1 MERIFNHYNSSIESL
16 ELENAKQEI
25 LDNFYDFLD
34 NVPFIRYMVNPLRPT
49 AKDLP
54 KDESG
59 KIIVDVTKPH
69 ILEDMDY
76 FRPSALHYIK
86 YGTYTNLRP
95 NPNPNSEF
103 GKWIREETRRCYEGY
118 VRPSDGEWVTGD
130 YYFFLNYCPMLVSQK
145 VDGTNKAIRTE
156 SFPSVWDGH
165 YLMSHYLEQA
175 RNKGKQAAALSSR
188 GRGKSYWG
196 AGMLSKRFVLGVGK
210 DGESRK
216 RTSFIL
222 ASDTS
227 KLVAGD
233 QTLDKFQYDIDFIKE
248 NMQWPSMRLTDAL
261 QKMQWKM
268 GYVDLNTGTK
278 KGTLNS
284 VVGFSVVDEAK
295 IRGSRGDLFL
305 FEEAGCHLK
314 GTKVLMNDSSI
325 KNVED
330 IKVGDLLMGD
340 DGTPRKVL
348 ELHSGIDDMYK
359 ITLSN
364 GDTQIVNSKHLIYFK
379 KYDWYRKTYT
389 EYTLTPK
396 EVMSIPDL
404 NKGYYILKSNKVS
417 YEYKKPPFS
426 PYWLGLW
433 LGDGDKSHMA
443 VSNEDIEVLDWI
455 ENYCKDNKFTYTKHF
470 LPQSKN
476 CYNIYITS
484 KNAIWKIFK
493 SLNLVNNKHIPDI
506 FKYNSKEVL
515 LEILAGV
522 IDTDGTLDKR
532 RQNYEITQ
540 VYKNKKIIDDLRFI
554 CNVLGF
560 KTSLTTRI
568 NSPKS
573 KGADNLNYRLRISGD
588 IDKIPVKIHRKQ
600 LIKRNTK
607 RNRRNWNEY
616 TFKVEYWG
624 KGEFYGFTVDKNH
637 LFLLEDF
644 TIVHNSFPK
653 LLSTYNNLIPSV
665 KEGDNVYGQ
674 IFLYGCVCAGT
685 IVYKDNG
692 EPVKIEDVKLNDT
705 LLGYNGNNTSV
716 EHISWRNPEAYKE
729 CVEITTE
736 GNKKI
741 RCSIDHPLLA
751 FNKKVFK
758 SGSRLDKSCSFYLA
772 NELKVGDSLLMPK
785 TIGTF
790 GIYNEP
796 DAYLLGALFGDGSF
810 SGNQCVTL
818 SICTKE
824 EYAYYSSKY
833 DLGISKLSKGDNTY
847 AQLYFRKLHPL
858 LKKYGMDKK
867 AFGKK
872 TFPNNIYEW
881 DKESVC
887 NFLGGYFNADGNV
900 QITKVKHR
908 TIKLTSKYEEHLLMV
923 QSLLNKLGITSY
935 ILKEHKKASILHSK
949 TNNRIYEMK
958 ETDCF
963 VLYINNSE
971 DIITFRENIKFII
984 KKKQE
989 RLDSYNVNH
998 NNTYNDIKFILRDN
1012 HKGKN
1017 FEGTSFNNI
1026 RKATIKSIKS
1036 IGIQRIYNMT
1046 ADTTHTYISN
1056 NFISSNTSGDS
1067 DSDFQS
1073 MQEIMYN
1080 PEGYDVYGIDN
1091 VYDKEG
1097 FGKRKFTFFFPEYL
1111 NRAGCYDNNGNSD
1124 VTKALFEI
1132 ISERVKVKYNSSD
1145 IRTILKTISDRPIV
1159 PQEAIMRVKGNF
1171 FPITDINNRIAQLDA
1186 NPSEYDDVYIG
1197 KIIFNKDNKPEFQPT
1212 TDTPIRDFP
1221 LKNEN
1226 TKGAI
1231 EIFKLPEKDANG
1243 NVFNNRYIAG
1253 LDPIDDDSSNDS
1265 LHSLMSLFVLDLW
1278 TDSVVCEYTGRLE
1291 FADDQYEIIRKIL
1304 LFFNAR
1310 CLYENNKKGIYA
1322 YFAKMNSLYLLEE
1335 TPEFLKEKD
1344 MIKTVGIGN
1353 KAVGFSANK
1362 AVNDYADRCTRNWLM
1377 QPVTI
1382 ISEVDGKEEEST
1394 VYKLYT
1400 VKNRAF
1406 LRECSLFN
1414 PDINVDRI
1422 RAFGALMLSREQHLI
1437 YNNGELKRNED
1448 KVEKDYLGN
1457 DDYFTNN
1464 YDRRNSIK

>member
-59 KIIVDVTKPH
+59 KIIVDITKPH

-103 GKWIREETRRCYEGY
+103 GKWIREETRRCFEGY

-196 AGMLSKRFVLGVGK
+196 AGMLAKRFVLGVGK

-305 FEEAGCHLK
+305 FEEAG
-314 GTKVLMNDSSI
+314 
-325 KNVED
+325 
-330 IKVGDLLMGD
+330 
-340 DGTPRKVL
+340 
-348 ELHSGIDDMYK
+348 
-359 ITLSN
+359 
-364 GDTQIVNSKHLIYFK
+364 
-379 KYDWYRKTYT
+379 
-389 EYTLTPK
+389 
-396 EVMSIPDL
+396 
-404 NKGYYILKSNKVS
+404 
-417 YEYKKPPFS
+417 
-426 PYWLGLW
+426 
-433 LGDGDKSHMA
+433 
-443 VSNEDIEVLDWI
+443 
-455 ENYCKDNKFTYTKHF
+455 
-470 LPQSKN
+470 
-476 CYNIYITS
+476 
-484 KNAIWKIFK
+484 
-493 SLNLVNNKHIPDI
+493 
-506 FKYNSKEVL
+506 
-515 LEILAGV
+515 
-522 IDTDGTLDKR
+522 
-532 RQNYEITQ
+532 
-540 VYKNKKIIDDLRFI
+540 
-554 CNVLGF
+554 
-560 KTSLTTRI
+560 
-568 NSPKS
+568 
-573 KGADNLNYRLRISGD
+573 
-588 IDKIPVKIHRKQ
+588 
-600 LIKRNTK
+600 
-607 RNRRNWNEY
+607 
-616 TFKVEYWG
+616 
-624 KGEFYGFTVDKNH
+624 
-637 LFLLEDF
+637 
-644 TIVHNSFPK
+644 SFPK

-674 IFLYGCVCAGT
+674 IFLYG
-685 IVYKDNG
+685 
-692 EPVKIEDVKLNDT
+692 
-705 LLGYNGNNTSV
+705 
-716 EHISWRNPEAYKE
+716 
-729 CVEITTE
+729 
-736 GNKKI
+736 
-741 RCSIDHPLLA
+741 
-751 FNKKVFK
+751 
-758 SGSRLDKSCSFYLA
+758 
-772 NELKVGDSLLMPK
+772 
-785 TIGTF
+785 
-790 GIYNEP
+790 
-796 DAYLLGALFGDGSF
+796 
-810 SGNQCVTL
+810 
-818 SICTKE
+818 
-824 EYAYYSSKY
+824 
-833 DLGISKLSKGDNTY
+833 
-847 AQLYFRKLHPL
+847 
-858 LKKYGMDKK
+858 
-867 AFGKK
+867 
-872 TFPNNIYEW
+872 
-881 DKESVC
+881 
-887 NFLGGYFNADGNV
+887 
-900 QITKVKHR
+900 
-908 TIKLTSKYEEHLLMV
+908 
-923 QSLLNKLGITSY
+923 
-935 ILKEHKKASILHSK
+935 
-949 TNNRIYEMK
+949 
-958 ETDCF
+958 
-963 VLYINNSE
+963 
-971 DIITFRENIKFII
+971 
-984 KKKQE
+984 
-989 RLDSYNVNH
+989 
-998 NNTYNDIKFILRDN
+998 
-1012 HKGKN
+1012 
-1017 FEGTSFNNI
+1017 
-1026 RKATIKSIKS
+1026 
-1036 IGIQRIYNMT
+1036 
-1046 ADTTHTYISN
+1046 
-1056 NFISSNTSGDS
+1056 TSGDS

-1278 TDSVVCEYTGRLE
+1278 TDSIVCEYTGRLE

-1382 ISEVDGKEEEST
+1382 ISEVDGKEIEST

>member
-54 KDESG
+54 RDESG
-59 KIIVDVTKPH
+59 KIIVDITKPH

-103 GKWIREETRRCYEGY
+103 GKWIREETRRCFEGY

-196 AGMLSKRFVLGVGK
+196 AGMLAKRFVLGVGK

-305 FEEAGCHLK
+305 FEEAG
-314 GTKVLMNDSSI
+314 
-325 KNVED
+325 
-330 IKVGDLLMGD
+330 
-340 DGTPRKVL
+340 
-348 ELHSGIDDMYK
+348 
-359 ITLSN
+359 
-364 GDTQIVNSKHLIYFK
+364 
-379 KYDWYRKTYT
+379 
-389 EYTLTPK
+389 
-396 EVMSIPDL
+396 
-404 NKGYYILKSNKVS
+404 
-417 YEYKKPPFS
+417 
-426 PYWLGLW
+426 
-433 LGDGDKSHMA
+433 
-443 VSNEDIEVLDWI
+443 
-455 ENYCKDNKFTYTKHF
+455 
-470 LPQSKN
+470 
-476 CYNIYITS
+476 
-484 KNAIWKIFK
+484 
-493 SLNLVNNKHIPDI
+493 
-506 FKYNSKEVL
+506 
-515 LEILAGV
+515 
-522 IDTDGTLDKR
+522 
-532 RQNYEITQ
+532 
-540 VYKNKKIIDDLRFI
+540 
-554 CNVLGF
+554 
-560 KTSLTTRI
+560 
-568 NSPKS
+568 
-573 KGADNLNYRLRISGD
+573 
-588 IDKIPVKIHRKQ
+588 
-600 LIKRNTK
+600 
-607 RNRRNWNEY
+607 
-616 TFKVEYWG
+616 
-624 KGEFYGFTVDKNH
+624 
-637 LFLLEDF
+637 
-644 TIVHNSFPK
+644 SFPK

-785 TIGTF
+785 IIGTF
-790 GIYNEP
+790 GTYNEP
-796 DAYLLGALFGDGSF
+796 DAYLFGALFGDGSF

-818 SICTKE
+818 SICTEE

-900 QITKVKHR
+900 QITKIKHR

-935 ILKEHKKASILHSK
+935 ILKEHKKASKLHSK

-971 DIITFRENIKFII
+971 DIITCRENIKFII

-998 NNTYNDIKFILRDN
+998 NNTYNNIKFILRDN

-1278 TDSVVCEYTGRLE
+1278 TDSIVCEYTGRLE

-1382 ISEVDGKEEEST
+1382 ISEVDGKEIEST

>member
-59 KIIVDVTKPH
+59 KIIVDITKPH

-103 GKWIREETRRCYEGY
+103 GKWIREETRRCFEGY

-196 AGMLSKRFVLGVGK
+196 AGMLAKRFVLGVGK

-305 FEEAGCHLK
+305 FEEAG
-314 GTKVLMNDSSI
+314 
-325 KNVED
+325 
-330 IKVGDLLMGD
+330 
-340 DGTPRKVL
+340 
-348 ELHSGIDDMYK
+348 
-359 ITLSN
+359 
-364 GDTQIVNSKHLIYFK
+364 
-379 KYDWYRKTYT
+379 
-389 EYTLTPK
+389 
-396 EVMSIPDL
+396 
-404 NKGYYILKSNKVS
+404 
-417 YEYKKPPFS
+417 
-426 PYWLGLW
+426 
-433 LGDGDKSHMA
+433 
-443 VSNEDIEVLDWI
+443 
-455 ENYCKDNKFTYTKHF
+455 
-470 LPQSKN
+470 
-476 CYNIYITS
+476 
-484 KNAIWKIFK
+484 
-493 SLNLVNNKHIPDI
+493 
-506 FKYNSKEVL
+506 
-515 LEILAGV
+515 
-522 IDTDGTLDKR
+522 
-532 RQNYEITQ
+532 
-540 VYKNKKIIDDLRFI
+540 
-554 CNVLGF
+554 
-560 KTSLTTRI
+560 
-568 NSPKS
+568 
-573 KGADNLNYRLRISGD
+573 
-588 IDKIPVKIHRKQ
+588 
-600 LIKRNTK
+600 
-607 RNRRNWNEY
+607 
-616 TFKVEYWG
+616 
-624 KGEFYGFTVDKNH
+624 
-637 LFLLEDF
+637 
-644 TIVHNSFPK
+644 SFPK

-736 GNKKI
+736 RNKKI

-790 GIYNEP
+790 GTYNEP
-796 DAYLLGALFGDGSF
+796 DAYLLGALFGDRSF

-818 SICTKE
+818 SICTEE

-833 DLGISKLSKGDNTY
+833 DLGISKLSKGNNTY

-958 ETDCF
+958 EIDCF

-989 RLDSYNVNH
+989 RLDSYNINH

-1278 TDSVVCEYTGRLE
+1278 TDSIVCEYTGRLE

-1382 ISEVDGKEEEST
+1382 ISEVDGKEVEST

-1448 KVEKDYLGN
+1448 KIEKDYLGN

>member
-59 KIIVDVTKPH
+59 KIIVDITKPH

-103 GKWIREETRRCYEGY
+103 GKWIREETRRCFEGY

-196 AGMLSKRFVLGVGK
+196 AGMLAKRFVLGVGK

-305 FEEAGCHLK
+305 FEEAG
-314 GTKVLMNDSSI
+314 
-325 KNVED
+325 
-330 IKVGDLLMGD
+330 
-340 DGTPRKVL
+340 
-348 ELHSGIDDMYK
+348 
-359 ITLSN
+359 
-364 GDTQIVNSKHLIYFK
+364 
-379 KYDWYRKTYT
+379 
-389 EYTLTPK
+389 
-396 EVMSIPDL
+396 
-404 NKGYYILKSNKVS
+404 
-417 YEYKKPPFS
+417 
-426 PYWLGLW
+426 
-433 LGDGDKSHMA
+433 
-443 VSNEDIEVLDWI
+443 
-455 ENYCKDNKFTYTKHF
+455 
-470 LPQSKN
+470 
-476 CYNIYITS
+476 
-484 KNAIWKIFK
+484 
-493 SLNLVNNKHIPDI
+493 
-506 FKYNSKEVL
+506 
-515 LEILAGV
+515 
-522 IDTDGTLDKR
+522 
-532 RQNYEITQ
+532 
-540 VYKNKKIIDDLRFI
+540 
-554 CNVLGF
+554 
-560 KTSLTTRI
+560 
-568 NSPKS
+568 
-573 KGADNLNYRLRISGD
+573 
-588 IDKIPVKIHRKQ
+588 
-600 LIKRNTK
+600 
-607 RNRRNWNEY
+607 
-616 TFKVEYWG
+616 
-624 KGEFYGFTVDKNH
+624 
-637 LFLLEDF
+637 
-644 TIVHNSFPK
+644 SFPK

-741 RCSIDHPLLA
+741 RCSVDHPLLA

-790 GIYNEP
+790 GTYNEP

-810 SGNQCVTL
+810 SGSQCVTL
-818 SICTKE
+818 SICTEE

-908 TIKLTSKYEEHLLMV
+908 TIKLTSKYEEHLSMV

-989 RLDSYNVNH
+989 RLDSYNINH

-1382 ISEVDGKEEEST
+1382 ISEVDGKEVEST

>member
-54 KDESG
+54 RDESG
-59 KIIVDVTKPH
+59 KIIVDITKPH

-103 GKWIREETRRCYEGY
+103 GKWIREETRRCFEGY

-196 AGMLSKRFVLGVGK
+196 AGMLAKRFILGVGK

-305 FEEAGCHLK
+305 FEEAG
-314 GTKVLMNDSSI
+314 
-325 KNVED
+325 
-330 IKVGDLLMGD
+330 
-340 DGTPRKVL
+340 
-348 ELHSGIDDMYK
+348 
-359 ITLSN
+359 
-364 GDTQIVNSKHLIYFK
+364 
-379 KYDWYRKTYT
+379 
-389 EYTLTPK
+389 
-396 EVMSIPDL
+396 
-404 NKGYYILKSNKVS
+404 
-417 YEYKKPPFS
+417 
-426 PYWLGLW
+426 
-433 LGDGDKSHMA
+433 
-443 VSNEDIEVLDWI
+443 
-455 ENYCKDNKFTYTKHF
+455 
-470 LPQSKN
+470 
-476 CYNIYITS
+476 
-484 KNAIWKIFK
+484 
-493 SLNLVNNKHIPDI
+493 
-506 FKYNSKEVL
+506 
-515 LEILAGV
+515 
-522 IDTDGTLDKR
+522 
-532 RQNYEITQ
+532 
-540 VYKNKKIIDDLRFI
+540 
-554 CNVLGF
+554 
-560 KTSLTTRI
+560 
-568 NSPKS
+568 
-573 KGADNLNYRLRISGD
+573 
-588 IDKIPVKIHRKQ
+588 
-600 LIKRNTK
+600 
-607 RNRRNWNEY
+607 
-616 TFKVEYWG
+616 
-624 KGEFYGFTVDKNH
+624 
-637 LFLLEDF
+637 
-644 TIVHNSFPK
+644 SFPK

-674 IFLYGCVCAGT
+674 IFLYG
-685 IVYKDNG
+685 
-692 EPVKIEDVKLNDT
+692 
-705 LLGYNGNNTSV
+705 
-716 EHISWRNPEAYKE
+716 
-729 CVEITTE
+729 
-736 GNKKI
+736 
-741 RCSIDHPLLA
+741 
-751 FNKKVFK
+751 
-758 SGSRLDKSCSFYLA
+758 
-772 NELKVGDSLLMPK
+772 
-785 TIGTF
+785 
-790 GIYNEP
+790 
-796 DAYLLGALFGDGSF
+796 
-810 SGNQCVTL
+810 
-818 SICTKE
+818 
-824 EYAYYSSKY
+824 
-833 DLGISKLSKGDNTY
+833 
-847 AQLYFRKLHPL
+847 
-858 LKKYGMDKK
+858 
-867 AFGKK
+867 
-872 TFPNNIYEW
+872 
-881 DKESVC
+881 
-887 NFLGGYFNADGNV
+887 
-900 QITKVKHR
+900 
-908 TIKLTSKYEEHLLMV
+908 
-923 QSLLNKLGITSY
+923 
-935 ILKEHKKASILHSK
+935 
-949 TNNRIYEMK
+949 
-958 ETDCF
+958 
-963 VLYINNSE
+963 
-971 DIITFRENIKFII
+971 
-984 KKKQE
+984 
-989 RLDSYNVNH
+989 
-998 NNTYNDIKFILRDN
+998 
-1012 HKGKN
+1012 
-1017 FEGTSFNNI
+1017 
-1026 RKATIKSIKS
+1026 
-1036 IGIQRIYNMT
+1036 
-1046 ADTTHTYISN
+1046 
-1056 NFISSNTSGDS
+1056 TSGDS

-1278 TDSVVCEYTGRLE
+1278 TDSIVCEYTGRLE

>member
-59 KIIVDVTKPH
+59 KIIVDITKPH

-103 GKWIREETRRCYEGY
+103 GKWIREETRRCFEGY
-118 VRPSDGEWVTGD
+118 VRPSDGEWITGD

-196 AGMLSKRFVLGVGK
+196 AGMLAKRFVLGVGK

-305 FEEAGCHLK
+305 FEEAG
-314 GTKVLMNDSSI
+314 
-325 KNVED
+325 
-330 IKVGDLLMGD
+330 
-340 DGTPRKVL
+340 
-348 ELHSGIDDMYK
+348 
-359 ITLSN
+359 
-364 GDTQIVNSKHLIYFK
+364 
-379 KYDWYRKTYT
+379 
-389 EYTLTPK
+389 
-396 EVMSIPDL
+396 
-404 NKGYYILKSNKVS
+404 
-417 YEYKKPPFS
+417 
-426 PYWLGLW
+426 
-433 LGDGDKSHMA
+433 
-443 VSNEDIEVLDWI
+443 
-455 ENYCKDNKFTYTKHF
+455 
-470 LPQSKN
+470 
-476 CYNIYITS
+476 
-484 KNAIWKIFK
+484 
-493 SLNLVNNKHIPDI
+493 
-506 FKYNSKEVL
+506 
-515 LEILAGV
+515 
-522 IDTDGTLDKR
+522 
-532 RQNYEITQ
+532 
-540 VYKNKKIIDDLRFI
+540 
-554 CNVLGF
+554 
-560 KTSLTTRI
+560 
-568 NSPKS
+568 
-573 KGADNLNYRLRISGD
+573 
-588 IDKIPVKIHRKQ
+588 
-600 LIKRNTK
+600 
-607 RNRRNWNEY
+607 
-616 TFKVEYWG
+616 
-624 KGEFYGFTVDKNH
+624 
-637 LFLLEDF
+637 
-644 TIVHNSFPK
+644 SFPK

-674 IFLYGCVCAGT
+674 IFLYG
-685 IVYKDNG
+685 
-692 EPVKIEDVKLNDT
+692 
-705 LLGYNGNNTSV
+705 
-716 EHISWRNPEAYKE
+716 
-729 CVEITTE
+729 
-736 GNKKI
+736 
-741 RCSIDHPLLA
+741 
-751 FNKKVFK
+751 
-758 SGSRLDKSCSFYLA
+758 
-772 NELKVGDSLLMPK
+772 
-785 TIGTF
+785 
-790 GIYNEP
+790 
-796 DAYLLGALFGDGSF
+796 
-810 SGNQCVTL
+810 
-818 SICTKE
+818 
-824 EYAYYSSKY
+824 
-833 DLGISKLSKGDNTY
+833 
-847 AQLYFRKLHPL
+847 
-858 LKKYGMDKK
+858 
-867 AFGKK
+867 
-872 TFPNNIYEW
+872 
-881 DKESVC
+881 
-887 NFLGGYFNADGNV
+887 
-900 QITKVKHR
+900 
-908 TIKLTSKYEEHLLMV
+908 
-923 QSLLNKLGITSY
+923 
-935 ILKEHKKASILHSK
+935 
-949 TNNRIYEMK
+949 
-958 ETDCF
+958 
-963 VLYINNSE
+963 
-971 DIITFRENIKFII
+971 
-984 KKKQE
+984 
-989 RLDSYNVNH
+989 
-998 NNTYNDIKFILRDN
+998 
-1012 HKGKN
+1012 
-1017 FEGTSFNNI
+1017 
-1026 RKATIKSIKS
+1026 
-1036 IGIQRIYNMT
+1036 
-1046 ADTTHTYISN
+1046 
-1056 NFISSNTSGDS
+1056 TSGDS

-1382 ISEVDGKEEEST
+1382 ISEVDGKEVEST

-1448 KVEKDYLGN
+1448 KIEKDYLGN

>member
-16 ELENAKQEI
+16 DLENAKQEI

-34 NVPFIRYMVNPLRPT
+34 NVPFIRHMVNPLRPT

-59 KIIVDVTKPH
+59 KIIVDITKPH

-103 GKWIREETRRCYEGY
+103 GKWIREETRRCFEGY
-118 VRPSDGEWVTGD
+118 VRPSDGEWITGD

-196 AGMLSKRFVLGVGK
+196 AGMLAKRFVLGVGK

-305 FEEAGCHLK
+305 FEEAG
-314 GTKVLMNDSSI
+314 
-325 KNVED
+325 
-330 IKVGDLLMGD
+330 
-340 DGTPRKVL
+340 
-348 ELHSGIDDMYK
+348 
-359 ITLSN
+359 
-364 GDTQIVNSKHLIYFK
+364 
-379 KYDWYRKTYT
+379 
-389 EYTLTPK
+389 
-396 EVMSIPDL
+396 
-404 NKGYYILKSNKVS
+404 
-417 YEYKKPPFS
+417 
-426 PYWLGLW
+426 
-433 LGDGDKSHMA
+433 
-443 VSNEDIEVLDWI
+443 
-455 ENYCKDNKFTYTKHF
+455 
-470 LPQSKN
+470 
-476 CYNIYITS
+476 
-484 KNAIWKIFK
+484 
-493 SLNLVNNKHIPDI
+493 
-506 FKYNSKEVL
+506 
-515 LEILAGV
+515 
-522 IDTDGTLDKR
+522 
-532 RQNYEITQ
+532 
-540 VYKNKKIIDDLRFI
+540 
-554 CNVLGF
+554 
-560 KTSLTTRI
+560 
-568 NSPKS
+568 
-573 KGADNLNYRLRISGD
+573 
-588 IDKIPVKIHRKQ
+588 
-600 LIKRNTK
+600 
-607 RNRRNWNEY
+607 
-616 TFKVEYWG
+616 
-624 KGEFYGFTVDKNH
+624 
-637 LFLLEDF
+637 
-644 TIVHNSFPK
+644 SFPK

-674 IFLYGCVCAGT
+674 IFLYG
-685 IVYKDNG
+685 
-692 EPVKIEDVKLNDT
+692 
-705 LLGYNGNNTSV
+705 
-716 EHISWRNPEAYKE
+716 
-729 CVEITTE
+729 
-736 GNKKI
+736 
-741 RCSIDHPLLA
+741 
-751 FNKKVFK
+751 
-758 SGSRLDKSCSFYLA
+758 
-772 NELKVGDSLLMPK
+772 
-785 TIGTF
+785 
-790 GIYNEP
+790 
-796 DAYLLGALFGDGSF
+796 
-810 SGNQCVTL
+810 
-818 SICTKE
+818 
-824 EYAYYSSKY
+824 
-833 DLGISKLSKGDNTY
+833 
-847 AQLYFRKLHPL
+847 
-858 LKKYGMDKK
+858 
-867 AFGKK
+867 
-872 TFPNNIYEW
+872 
-881 DKESVC
+881 
-887 NFLGGYFNADGNV
+887 
-900 QITKVKHR
+900 
-908 TIKLTSKYEEHLLMV
+908 
-923 QSLLNKLGITSY
+923 
-935 ILKEHKKASILHSK
+935 
-949 TNNRIYEMK
+949 
-958 ETDCF
+958 
-963 VLYINNSE
+963 
-971 DIITFRENIKFII
+971 
-984 KKKQE
+984 
-989 RLDSYNVNH
+989 
-998 NNTYNDIKFILRDN
+998 
-1012 HKGKN
+1012 
-1017 FEGTSFNNI
+1017 
-1026 RKATIKSIKS
+1026 
-1036 IGIQRIYNMT
+1036 
-1046 ADTTHTYISN
+1046 
-1056 NFISSNTSGDS
+1056 TSGDS

-1382 ISEVDGKEEEST
+1382 MSEVDGKEEEST

-1448 KVEKDYLGN
+1448 KIEKDYLGN

>member
-54 KDESG
+54 RDESG
-59 KIIVDVTKPH
+59 KIIVDITKPH

-103 GKWIREETRRCYEGY
+103 GKWIREETRRCFEGY

-196 AGMLSKRFVLGVGK
+196 AGMLAKRFVLGVGK

-305 FEEAGCHLK
+305 FEEAG
-314 GTKVLMNDSSI
+314 
-325 KNVED
+325 
-330 IKVGDLLMGD
+330 
-340 DGTPRKVL
+340 
-348 ELHSGIDDMYK
+348 
-359 ITLSN
+359 
-364 GDTQIVNSKHLIYFK
+364 
-379 KYDWYRKTYT
+379 
-389 EYTLTPK
+389 
-396 EVMSIPDL
+396 
-404 NKGYYILKSNKVS
+404 
-417 YEYKKPPFS
+417 
-426 PYWLGLW
+426 
-433 LGDGDKSHMA
+433 
-443 VSNEDIEVLDWI
+443 
-455 ENYCKDNKFTYTKHF
+455 
-470 LPQSKN
+470 
-476 CYNIYITS
+476 
-484 KNAIWKIFK
+484 
-493 SLNLVNNKHIPDI
+493 
-506 FKYNSKEVL
+506 
-515 LEILAGV
+515 
-522 IDTDGTLDKR
+522 
-532 RQNYEITQ
+532 
-540 VYKNKKIIDDLRFI
+540 
-554 CNVLGF
+554 
-560 KTSLTTRI
+560 
-568 NSPKS
+568 
-573 KGADNLNYRLRISGD
+573 
-588 IDKIPVKIHRKQ
+588 
-600 LIKRNTK
+600 
-607 RNRRNWNEY
+607 
-616 TFKVEYWG
+616 
-624 KGEFYGFTVDKNH
+624 
-637 LFLLEDF
+637 
-644 TIVHNSFPK
+644 SFPK

-785 TIGTF
+785 IIGTF
-790 GIYNEP
+790 GTYNEP

-818 SICTKE
+818 SICTEE

-935 ILKEHKKASILHSK
+935 ILKEHKKASKLHSK

-998 NNTYNDIKFILRDN
+998 NNTYNNIKFILRDN

-1278 TDSVVCEYTGRLE
+1278 TDSIVCEYTGRLE

-1382 ISEVDGKEEEST
+1382 ISEVDGKEVEST

>member
-59 KIIVDVTKPH
+59 KIIVDITKPH

-103 GKWIREETRRCYEGY
+103 GKWIREETRRCFEGY

-196 AGMLSKRFVLGVGK
+196 AGMLAKRFVLGVGK

-305 FEEAGCHLK
+305 FEEAG
-314 GTKVLMNDSSI
+314 
-325 KNVED
+325 
-330 IKVGDLLMGD
+330 
-340 DGTPRKVL
+340 
-348 ELHSGIDDMYK
+348 
-359 ITLSN
+359 
-364 GDTQIVNSKHLIYFK
+364 
-379 KYDWYRKTYT
+379 
-389 EYTLTPK
+389 
-396 EVMSIPDL
+396 
-404 NKGYYILKSNKVS
+404 
-417 YEYKKPPFS
+417 
-426 PYWLGLW
+426 
-433 LGDGDKSHMA
+433 
-443 VSNEDIEVLDWI
+443 
-455 ENYCKDNKFTYTKHF
+455 
-470 LPQSKN
+470 
-476 CYNIYITS
+476 
-484 KNAIWKIFK
+484 
-493 SLNLVNNKHIPDI
+493 
-506 FKYNSKEVL
+506 
-515 LEILAGV
+515 
-522 IDTDGTLDKR
+522 
-532 RQNYEITQ
+532 
-540 VYKNKKIIDDLRFI
+540 
-554 CNVLGF
+554 
-560 KTSLTTRI
+560 
-568 NSPKS
+568 
-573 KGADNLNYRLRISGD
+573 
-588 IDKIPVKIHRKQ
+588 
-600 LIKRNTK
+600 
-607 RNRRNWNEY
+607 
-616 TFKVEYWG
+616 
-624 KGEFYGFTVDKNH
+624 
-637 LFLLEDF
+637 
-644 TIVHNSFPK
+644 SFPK

-674 IFLYGCVCAGT
+674 IFLYG
-685 IVYKDNG
+685 
-692 EPVKIEDVKLNDT
+692 
-705 LLGYNGNNTSV
+705 
-716 EHISWRNPEAYKE
+716 
-729 CVEITTE
+729 
-736 GNKKI
+736 
-741 RCSIDHPLLA
+741 
-751 FNKKVFK
+751 
-758 SGSRLDKSCSFYLA
+758 
-772 NELKVGDSLLMPK
+772 
-785 TIGTF
+785 
-790 GIYNEP
+790 
-796 DAYLLGALFGDGSF
+796 
-810 SGNQCVTL
+810 
-818 SICTKE
+818 
-824 EYAYYSSKY
+824 
-833 DLGISKLSKGDNTY
+833 
-847 AQLYFRKLHPL
+847 
-858 LKKYGMDKK
+858 
-867 AFGKK
+867 
-872 TFPNNIYEW
+872 
-881 DKESVC
+881 
-887 NFLGGYFNADGNV
+887 
-900 QITKVKHR
+900 
-908 TIKLTSKYEEHLLMV
+908 
-923 QSLLNKLGITSY
+923 
-935 ILKEHKKASILHSK
+935 
-949 TNNRIYEMK
+949 
-958 ETDCF
+958 
-963 VLYINNSE
+963 
-971 DIITFRENIKFII
+971 
-984 KKKQE
+984 
-989 RLDSYNVNH
+989 
-998 NNTYNDIKFILRDN
+998 
-1012 HKGKN
+1012 
-1017 FEGTSFNNI
+1017 
-1026 RKATIKSIKS
+1026 
-1036 IGIQRIYNMT
+1036 
-1046 ADTTHTYISN
+1046 
-1056 NFISSNTSGDS
+1056 TSGDS

-1278 TDSVVCEYTGRLE
+1278 TDSIVCEYTGRLE

>member
-59 KIIVDVTKPH
+59 KIIVDITKPH

-103 GKWIREETRRCYEGY
+103 GKWIREETRRCFEGY

-196 AGMLSKRFVLGVGK
+196 AGMLAKRFVLGVGK

-305 FEEAGCHLK
+305 FEEAG
-314 GTKVLMNDSSI
+314 
-325 KNVED
+325 
-330 IKVGDLLMGD
+330 
-340 DGTPRKVL
+340 
-348 ELHSGIDDMYK
+348 
-359 ITLSN
+359 
-364 GDTQIVNSKHLIYFK
+364 
-379 KYDWYRKTYT
+379 
-389 EYTLTPK
+389 
-396 EVMSIPDL
+396 
-404 NKGYYILKSNKVS
+404 
-417 YEYKKPPFS
+417 
-426 PYWLGLW
+426 
-433 LGDGDKSHMA
+433 
-443 VSNEDIEVLDWI
+443 
-455 ENYCKDNKFTYTKHF
+455 
-470 LPQSKN
+470 
-476 CYNIYITS
+476 
-484 KNAIWKIFK
+484 
-493 SLNLVNNKHIPDI
+493 
-506 FKYNSKEVL
+506 
-515 LEILAGV
+515 
-522 IDTDGTLDKR
+522 
-532 RQNYEITQ
+532 
-540 VYKNKKIIDDLRFI
+540 
-554 CNVLGF
+554 
-560 KTSLTTRI
+560 
-568 NSPKS
+568 
-573 KGADNLNYRLRISGD
+573 
-588 IDKIPVKIHRKQ
+588 
-600 LIKRNTK
+600 
-607 RNRRNWNEY
+607 
-616 TFKVEYWG
+616 
-624 KGEFYGFTVDKNH
+624 
-637 LFLLEDF
+637 
-644 TIVHNSFPK
+644 SFPK

-674 IFLYGCVCAGT
+674 IFLYG
-685 IVYKDNG
+685 
-692 EPVKIEDVKLNDT
+692 
-705 LLGYNGNNTSV
+705 
-716 EHISWRNPEAYKE
+716 
-729 CVEITTE
+729 
-736 GNKKI
+736 
-741 RCSIDHPLLA
+741 
-751 FNKKVFK
+751 
-758 SGSRLDKSCSFYLA
+758 
-772 NELKVGDSLLMPK
+772 
-785 TIGTF
+785 
-790 GIYNEP
+790 
-796 DAYLLGALFGDGSF
+796 
-810 SGNQCVTL
+810 
-818 SICTKE
+818 
-824 EYAYYSSKY
+824 
-833 DLGISKLSKGDNTY
+833 
-847 AQLYFRKLHPL
+847 
-858 LKKYGMDKK
+858 
-867 AFGKK
+867 
-872 TFPNNIYEW
+872 
-881 DKESVC
+881 
-887 NFLGGYFNADGNV
+887 
-900 QITKVKHR
+900 
-908 TIKLTSKYEEHLLMV
+908 
-923 QSLLNKLGITSY
+923 
-935 ILKEHKKASILHSK
+935 
-949 TNNRIYEMK
+949 
-958 ETDCF
+958 
-963 VLYINNSE
+963 
-971 DIITFRENIKFII
+971 
-984 KKKQE
+984 
-989 RLDSYNVNH
+989 
-998 NNTYNDIKFILRDN
+998 
-1012 HKGKN
+1012 
-1017 FEGTSFNNI
+1017 
-1026 RKATIKSIKS
+1026 
-1036 IGIQRIYNMT
+1036 
-1046 ADTTHTYISN
+1046 
-1056 NFISSNTSGDS
+1056 TSGDS

-1382 ISEVDGKEEEST
+1382 ISEVDGKEVEST

-1448 KVEKDYLGN
+1448 KIEKDYLGN

>member
-59 KIIVDVTKPH
+59 KIIVDITKPH

-103 GKWIREETRRCYEGY
+103 GKWIREETRRCFEGY

-196 AGMLSKRFVLGVGK
+196 AGMLAKRFVLGVGK

-305 FEEAGCHLK
+305 FEEAG
-314 GTKVLMNDSSI
+314 
-325 KNVED
+325 
-330 IKVGDLLMGD
+330 
-340 DGTPRKVL
+340 
-348 ELHSGIDDMYK
+348 
-359 ITLSN
+359 
-364 GDTQIVNSKHLIYFK
+364 
-379 KYDWYRKTYT
+379 
-389 EYTLTPK
+389 
-396 EVMSIPDL
+396 
-404 NKGYYILKSNKVS
+404 
-417 YEYKKPPFS
+417 
-426 PYWLGLW
+426 
-433 LGDGDKSHMA
+433 
-443 VSNEDIEVLDWI
+443 
-455 ENYCKDNKFTYTKHF
+455 
-470 LPQSKN
+470 
-476 CYNIYITS
+476 
-484 KNAIWKIFK
+484 
-493 SLNLVNNKHIPDI
+493 
-506 FKYNSKEVL
+506 
-515 LEILAGV
+515 
-522 IDTDGTLDKR
+522 
-532 RQNYEITQ
+532 
-540 VYKNKKIIDDLRFI
+540 
-554 CNVLGF
+554 
-560 KTSLTTRI
+560 
-568 NSPKS
+568 
-573 KGADNLNYRLRISGD
+573 
-588 IDKIPVKIHRKQ
+588 
-600 LIKRNTK
+600 
-607 RNRRNWNEY
+607 
-616 TFKVEYWG
+616 
-624 KGEFYGFTVDKNH
+624 
-637 LFLLEDF
+637 
-644 TIVHNSFPK
+644 SFPK

-674 IFLYGCVCAGT
+674 IFLYG
-685 IVYKDNG
+685 
-692 EPVKIEDVKLNDT
+692 
-705 LLGYNGNNTSV
+705 
-716 EHISWRNPEAYKE
+716 
-729 CVEITTE
+729 
-736 GNKKI
+736 
-741 RCSIDHPLLA
+741 
-751 FNKKVFK
+751 
-758 SGSRLDKSCSFYLA
+758 
-772 NELKVGDSLLMPK
+772 
-785 TIGTF
+785 
-790 GIYNEP
+790 
-796 DAYLLGALFGDGSF
+796 
-810 SGNQCVTL
+810 
-818 SICTKE
+818 
-824 EYAYYSSKY
+824 
-833 DLGISKLSKGDNTY
+833 
-847 AQLYFRKLHPL
+847 
-858 LKKYGMDKK
+858 
-867 AFGKK
+867 
-872 TFPNNIYEW
+872 
-881 DKESVC
+881 
-887 NFLGGYFNADGNV
+887 
-900 QITKVKHR
+900 
-908 TIKLTSKYEEHLLMV
+908 
-923 QSLLNKLGITSY
+923 
-935 ILKEHKKASILHSK
+935 
-949 TNNRIYEMK
+949 
-958 ETDCF
+958 
-963 VLYINNSE
+963 
-971 DIITFRENIKFII
+971 
-984 KKKQE
+984 
-989 RLDSYNVNH
+989 
-998 NNTYNDIKFILRDN
+998 
-1012 HKGKN
+1012 
-1017 FEGTSFNNI
+1017 
-1026 RKATIKSIKS
+1026 
-1036 IGIQRIYNMT
+1036 
-1046 ADTTHTYISN
+1046 
-1056 NFISSNTSGDS
+1056 TSGDS

-1265 LHSLMSLFVLDLW
+1265 LHSLMSLFLLDLW

-1382 ISEVDGKEEEST
+1382 ISEVDGKEVEST

-1448 KVEKDYLGN
+1448 KIEKDYLGN

>member
-59 KIIVDVTKPH
+59 KIIVDITKPH
-69 ILEDMDY
+69 ILENMDY

-103 GKWIREETRRCYEGY
+103 GKWIREETRRCFEGY

-196 AGMLSKRFVLGVGK
+196 AGMLAKRFVLGVGK

-305 FEEAGCHLK
+305 FEEAG
-314 GTKVLMNDSSI
+314 
-325 KNVED
+325 
-330 IKVGDLLMGD
+330 
-340 DGTPRKVL
+340 
-348 ELHSGIDDMYK
+348 
-359 ITLSN
+359 
-364 GDTQIVNSKHLIYFK
+364 
-379 KYDWYRKTYT
+379 
-389 EYTLTPK
+389 
-396 EVMSIPDL
+396 
-404 NKGYYILKSNKVS
+404 
-417 YEYKKPPFS
+417 
-426 PYWLGLW
+426 
-433 LGDGDKSHMA
+433 
-443 VSNEDIEVLDWI
+443 
-455 ENYCKDNKFTYTKHF
+455 
-470 LPQSKN
+470 
-476 CYNIYITS
+476 
-484 KNAIWKIFK
+484 
-493 SLNLVNNKHIPDI
+493 
-506 FKYNSKEVL
+506 
-515 LEILAGV
+515 
-522 IDTDGTLDKR
+522 
-532 RQNYEITQ
+532 
-540 VYKNKKIIDDLRFI
+540 
-554 CNVLGF
+554 
-560 KTSLTTRI
+560 
-568 NSPKS
+568 
-573 KGADNLNYRLRISGD
+573 
-588 IDKIPVKIHRKQ
+588 
-600 LIKRNTK
+600 
-607 RNRRNWNEY
+607 
-616 TFKVEYWG
+616 
-624 KGEFYGFTVDKNH
+624 
-637 LFLLEDF
+637 
-644 TIVHNSFPK
+644 SFPK

-674 IFLYGCVCAGT
+674 IFLYG
-685 IVYKDNG
+685 
-692 EPVKIEDVKLNDT
+692 
-705 LLGYNGNNTSV
+705 
-716 EHISWRNPEAYKE
+716 
-729 CVEITTE
+729 
-736 GNKKI
+736 
-741 RCSIDHPLLA
+741 
-751 FNKKVFK
+751 
-758 SGSRLDKSCSFYLA
+758 
-772 NELKVGDSLLMPK
+772 
-785 TIGTF
+785 
-790 GIYNEP
+790 
-796 DAYLLGALFGDGSF
+796 
-810 SGNQCVTL
+810 
-818 SICTKE
+818 
-824 EYAYYSSKY
+824 
-833 DLGISKLSKGDNTY
+833 
-847 AQLYFRKLHPL
+847 
-858 LKKYGMDKK
+858 
-867 AFGKK
+867 
-872 TFPNNIYEW
+872 
-881 DKESVC
+881 
-887 NFLGGYFNADGNV
+887 
-900 QITKVKHR
+900 
-908 TIKLTSKYEEHLLMV
+908 
-923 QSLLNKLGITSY
+923 
-935 ILKEHKKASILHSK
+935 
-949 TNNRIYEMK
+949 
-958 ETDCF
+958 
-963 VLYINNSE
+963 
-971 DIITFRENIKFII
+971 
-984 KKKQE
+984 
-989 RLDSYNVNH
+989 
-998 NNTYNDIKFILRDN
+998 
-1012 HKGKN
+1012 
-1017 FEGTSFNNI
+1017 
-1026 RKATIKSIKS
+1026 
-1036 IGIQRIYNMT
+1036 
-1046 ADTTHTYISN
+1046 
-1056 NFISSNTSGDS
+1056 TSGDS

-1278 TDSVVCEYTGRLE
+1278 TDSIVCEYTGRLE

>member
-54 KDESG
+54 RDESG
-59 KIIVDVTKPH
+59 KIIVDITKPH

-103 GKWIREETRRCYEGY
+103 GKWIREETRRCFEGY

-196 AGMLSKRFVLGVGK
+196 AGMLAKRFVLGVGK

-305 FEEAGCHLK
+305 FEEAG
-314 GTKVLMNDSSI
+314 
-325 KNVED
+325 
-330 IKVGDLLMGD
+330 
-340 DGTPRKVL
+340 
-348 ELHSGIDDMYK
+348 
-359 ITLSN
+359 
-364 GDTQIVNSKHLIYFK
+364 
-379 KYDWYRKTYT
+379 
-389 EYTLTPK
+389 
-396 EVMSIPDL
+396 
-404 NKGYYILKSNKVS
+404 
-417 YEYKKPPFS
+417 
-426 PYWLGLW
+426 
-433 LGDGDKSHMA
+433 
-443 VSNEDIEVLDWI
+443 
-455 ENYCKDNKFTYTKHF
+455 
-470 LPQSKN
+470 
-476 CYNIYITS
+476 
-484 KNAIWKIFK
+484 
-493 SLNLVNNKHIPDI
+493 
-506 FKYNSKEVL
+506 
-515 LEILAGV
+515 
-522 IDTDGTLDKR
+522 
-532 RQNYEITQ
+532 
-540 VYKNKKIIDDLRFI
+540 
-554 CNVLGF
+554 
-560 KTSLTTRI
+560 
-568 NSPKS
+568 
-573 KGADNLNYRLRISGD
+573 
-588 IDKIPVKIHRKQ
+588 
-600 LIKRNTK
+600 
-607 RNRRNWNEY
+607 
-616 TFKVEYWG
+616 
-624 KGEFYGFTVDKNH
+624 
-637 LFLLEDF
+637 
-644 TIVHNSFPK
+644 SFPK

-736 GNKKI
+736 RNKKI

-790 GIYNEP
+790 GTYNEP

-818 SICTKE
+818 SICTEE
-824 EYAYYSSKY
+824 EYTYYSSKY
-833 DLGISKLSKGDNTY
+833 DLGISKLSKGNNTY

-867 AFGKK
+867 AFDKK

-949 TNNRIYEMK
+949 TNSRIYEMK

-1017 FEGTSFNNI
+1017 FEGISFNNI

-1278 TDSVVCEYTGRLE
+1278 TDSIVCEYTGRLE

-1382 ISEVDGKEEEST
+1382 ISEVDGKEVEST

>member
-54 KDESG
+54 RDESG
-59 KIIVDVTKPH
+59 KIIVDITKPH

-103 GKWIREETRRCYEGY
+103 GKWIREETRRCFEGY

-196 AGMLSKRFVLGVGK
+196 AGMLAKRFVLGVGK

-305 FEEAGCHLK
+305 FEEAG
-314 GTKVLMNDSSI
+314 
-325 KNVED
+325 
-330 IKVGDLLMGD
+330 
-340 DGTPRKVL
+340 
-348 ELHSGIDDMYK
+348 
-359 ITLSN
+359 
-364 GDTQIVNSKHLIYFK
+364 
-379 KYDWYRKTYT
+379 
-389 EYTLTPK
+389 
-396 EVMSIPDL
+396 
-404 NKGYYILKSNKVS
+404 
-417 YEYKKPPFS
+417 
-426 PYWLGLW
+426 
-433 LGDGDKSHMA
+433 
-443 VSNEDIEVLDWI
+443 
-455 ENYCKDNKFTYTKHF
+455 
-470 LPQSKN
+470 
-476 CYNIYITS
+476 
-484 KNAIWKIFK
+484 
-493 SLNLVNNKHIPDI
+493 
-506 FKYNSKEVL
+506 
-515 LEILAGV
+515 
-522 IDTDGTLDKR
+522 
-532 RQNYEITQ
+532 
-540 VYKNKKIIDDLRFI
+540 
-554 CNVLGF
+554 
-560 KTSLTTRI
+560 
-568 NSPKS
+568 
-573 KGADNLNYRLRISGD
+573 
-588 IDKIPVKIHRKQ
+588 
-600 LIKRNTK
+600 
-607 RNRRNWNEY
+607 
-616 TFKVEYWG
+616 
-624 KGEFYGFTVDKNH
+624 
-637 LFLLEDF
+637 
-644 TIVHNSFPK
+644 SFPK

-785 TIGTF
+785 IIGTF
-790 GIYNEP
+790 GTYNEP

-818 SICTKE
+818 SICTEE

-935 ILKEHKKASILHSK
+935 ILKEHKKASKLHSK

-989 RLDSYNVNH
+989 RLDSYNINH
-998 NNTYNDIKFILRDN
+998 NNTYNNIKFILRDN

-1278 TDSVVCEYTGRLE
+1278 TDSIVCEYTGRLE

-1382 ISEVDGKEEEST
+1382 ISEVDGKEIEST

>member
-54 KDESG
+54 RDESG
-59 KIIVDVTKPH
+59 KIIVDITKPH

-103 GKWIREETRRCYEGY
+103 GKWIREETRRCFEGY

-196 AGMLSKRFVLGVGK
+196 AGMLAKRFVLGVGK

-222 ASDTS
+222 TSDTS

-305 FEEAGCHLK
+305 FEEAG
-314 GTKVLMNDSSI
+314 
-325 KNVED
+325 
-330 IKVGDLLMGD
+330 
-340 DGTPRKVL
+340 
-348 ELHSGIDDMYK
+348 
-359 ITLSN
+359 
-364 GDTQIVNSKHLIYFK
+364 
-379 KYDWYRKTYT
+379 
-389 EYTLTPK
+389 
-396 EVMSIPDL
+396 
-404 NKGYYILKSNKVS
+404 
-417 YEYKKPPFS
+417 
-426 PYWLGLW
+426 
-433 LGDGDKSHMA
+433 
-443 VSNEDIEVLDWI
+443 
-455 ENYCKDNKFTYTKHF
+455 
-470 LPQSKN
+470 
-476 CYNIYITS
+476 
-484 KNAIWKIFK
+484 
-493 SLNLVNNKHIPDI
+493 
-506 FKYNSKEVL
+506 
-515 LEILAGV
+515 
-522 IDTDGTLDKR
+522 
-532 RQNYEITQ
+532 
-540 VYKNKKIIDDLRFI
+540 
-554 CNVLGF
+554 
-560 KTSLTTRI
+560 
-568 NSPKS
+568 
-573 KGADNLNYRLRISGD
+573 
-588 IDKIPVKIHRKQ
+588 
-600 LIKRNTK
+600 
-607 RNRRNWNEY
+607 
-616 TFKVEYWG
+616 
-624 KGEFYGFTVDKNH
+624 
-637 LFLLEDF
+637 
-644 TIVHNSFPK
+644 SFPK

-785 TIGTF
+785 IIGTF
-790 GIYNEP
+790 GTYNEP

-818 SICTKE
+818 SICTEE

-935 ILKEHKKASILHSK
+935 ILKEHKKASKLHSK

-989 RLDSYNVNH
+989 RLDSYNINH
-998 NNTYNDIKFILRDN
+998 NNTYNNIKFILRDN

-1278 TDSVVCEYTGRLE
+1278 TDSIVCEYTGRLE

-1382 ISEVDGKEEEST
+1382 ISEVDGKEIEST

>member
-59 KIIVDVTKPH
+59 KIIVDITKPH

-103 GKWIREETRRCYEGY
+103 GKWIREETRRCFEGY

-196 AGMLSKRFVLGVGK
+196 AGMLAKRFILGVGK

-305 FEEAGCHLK
+305 FEEAG
-314 GTKVLMNDSSI
+314 T
-325 KNVED
+325 
-330 IKVGDLLMGD
+330 
-340 DGTPRKVL
+340 
-348 ELHSGIDDMYK
+348 
-359 ITLSN
+359 
-364 GDTQIVNSKHLIYFK
+364 
-379 KYDWYRKTYT
+379 
-389 EYTLTPK
+389 
-396 EVMSIPDL
+396 
-404 NKGYYILKSNKVS
+404 
-417 YEYKKPPFS
+417 
-426 PYWLGLW
+426 
-433 LGDGDKSHMA
+433 
-443 VSNEDIEVLDWI
+443 
-455 ENYCKDNKFTYTKHF
+455 
-470 LPQSKN
+470 
-476 CYNIYITS
+476 
-484 KNAIWKIFK
+484 
-493 SLNLVNNKHIPDI
+493 
-506 FKYNSKEVL
+506 
-515 LEILAGV
+515 
-522 IDTDGTLDKR
+522 
-532 RQNYEITQ
+532 
-540 VYKNKKIIDDLRFI
+540 
-554 CNVLGF
+554 
-560 KTSLTTRI
+560 
-568 NSPKS
+568 
-573 KGADNLNYRLRISGD
+573 
-588 IDKIPVKIHRKQ
+588 
-600 LIKRNTK
+600 
-607 RNRRNWNEY
+607 
-616 TFKVEYWG
+616 
-624 KGEFYGFTVDKNH
+624 
-637 LFLLEDF
+637 
-644 TIVHNSFPK
+644 FPK
-653 LLSTYNNLIPSV
+653 LLATYNNLIPSV

-674 IFLYGCVCAGT
+674 IFLYG
-685 IVYKDNG
+685 
-692 EPVKIEDVKLNDT
+692 
-705 LLGYNGNNTSV
+705 
-716 EHISWRNPEAYKE
+716 
-729 CVEITTE
+729 
-736 GNKKI
+736 
-741 RCSIDHPLLA
+741 
-751 FNKKVFK
+751 
-758 SGSRLDKSCSFYLA
+758 
-772 NELKVGDSLLMPK
+772 
-785 TIGTF
+785 
-790 GIYNEP
+790 
-796 DAYLLGALFGDGSF
+796 
-810 SGNQCVTL
+810 
-818 SICTKE
+818 
-824 EYAYYSSKY
+824 
-833 DLGISKLSKGDNTY
+833 
-847 AQLYFRKLHPL
+847 
-858 LKKYGMDKK
+858 
-867 AFGKK
+867 
-872 TFPNNIYEW
+872 
-881 DKESVC
+881 
-887 NFLGGYFNADGNV
+887 
-900 QITKVKHR
+900 
-908 TIKLTSKYEEHLLMV
+908 
-923 QSLLNKLGITSY
+923 
-935 ILKEHKKASILHSK
+935 
-949 TNNRIYEMK
+949 
-958 ETDCF
+958 
-963 VLYINNSE
+963 
-971 DIITFRENIKFII
+971 
-984 KKKQE
+984 
-989 RLDSYNVNH
+989 
-998 NNTYNDIKFILRDN
+998 
-1012 HKGKN
+1012 
-1017 FEGTSFNNI
+1017 
-1026 RKATIKSIKS
+1026 
-1036 IGIQRIYNMT
+1036 
-1046 ADTTHTYISN
+1046 
-1056 NFISSNTSGDS
+1056 TSGDS

-1231 EIFKLPEKDANG
+1231 EIFKLPEKNANG

-1382 ISEVDGKEEEST
+1382 ISEVDGKEVEST

-1448 KVEKDYLGN
+1448 EVEKDYLGN

>member
-59 KIIVDVTKPH
+59 KIIVDITKPH

-103 GKWIREETRRCYEGY
+103 GKWIREETRRCFEGY

-196 AGMLSKRFVLGVGK
+196 AGMLAKRFVLGVGK

-305 FEEAGCHLK
+305 FEEAG
-314 GTKVLMNDSSI
+314 
-325 KNVED
+325 
-330 IKVGDLLMGD
+330 
-340 DGTPRKVL
+340 
-348 ELHSGIDDMYK
+348 
-359 ITLSN
+359 
-364 GDTQIVNSKHLIYFK
+364 
-379 KYDWYRKTYT
+379 
-389 EYTLTPK
+389 
-396 EVMSIPDL
+396 
-404 NKGYYILKSNKVS
+404 
-417 YEYKKPPFS
+417 
-426 PYWLGLW
+426 
-433 LGDGDKSHMA
+433 
-443 VSNEDIEVLDWI
+443 
-455 ENYCKDNKFTYTKHF
+455 
-470 LPQSKN
+470 
-476 CYNIYITS
+476 
-484 KNAIWKIFK
+484 
-493 SLNLVNNKHIPDI
+493 
-506 FKYNSKEVL
+506 
-515 LEILAGV
+515 
-522 IDTDGTLDKR
+522 
-532 RQNYEITQ
+532 
-540 VYKNKKIIDDLRFI
+540 
-554 CNVLGF
+554 
-560 KTSLTTRI
+560 
-568 NSPKS
+568 
-573 KGADNLNYRLRISGD
+573 
-588 IDKIPVKIHRKQ
+588 
-600 LIKRNTK
+600 
-607 RNRRNWNEY
+607 
-616 TFKVEYWG
+616 
-624 KGEFYGFTVDKNH
+624 
-637 LFLLEDF
+637 
-644 TIVHNSFPK
+644 SFPK

-790 GIYNEP
+790 GTYNEP

-818 SICTKE
+818 SICTEE

-847 AQLYFRKLHPL
+847 AQLYFKKMHPL
-858 LKKYGMDKK
+858 LKKYSMDKK

-989 RLDSYNVNH
+989 KLDSYNVNH

-1278 TDSVVCEYTGRLE
+1278 TDSIVCEYTGRLE

-1382 ISEVDGKEEEST
+1382 ISEVDGKEVEST

>member
-59 KIIVDVTKPH
+59 KIIVDITKPH

-103 GKWIREETRRCYEGY
+103 GKWIREETRRCFEGY

-196 AGMLSKRFVLGVGK
+196 AGMLAKRFVLGVGK

-305 FEEAGCHLK
+305 FEEAG
-314 GTKVLMNDSSI
+314 
-325 KNVED
+325 
-330 IKVGDLLMGD
+330 
-340 DGTPRKVL
+340 
-348 ELHSGIDDMYK
+348 
-359 ITLSN
+359 
-364 GDTQIVNSKHLIYFK
+364 
-379 KYDWYRKTYT
+379 
-389 EYTLTPK
+389 
-396 EVMSIPDL
+396 
-404 NKGYYILKSNKVS
+404 
-417 YEYKKPPFS
+417 
-426 PYWLGLW
+426 
-433 LGDGDKSHMA
+433 
-443 VSNEDIEVLDWI
+443 
-455 ENYCKDNKFTYTKHF
+455 
-470 LPQSKN
+470 
-476 CYNIYITS
+476 
-484 KNAIWKIFK
+484 
-493 SLNLVNNKHIPDI
+493 
-506 FKYNSKEVL
+506 
-515 LEILAGV
+515 
-522 IDTDGTLDKR
+522 
-532 RQNYEITQ
+532 
-540 VYKNKKIIDDLRFI
+540 
-554 CNVLGF
+554 
-560 KTSLTTRI
+560 
-568 NSPKS
+568 
-573 KGADNLNYRLRISGD
+573 
-588 IDKIPVKIHRKQ
+588 
-600 LIKRNTK
+600 
-607 RNRRNWNEY
+607 
-616 TFKVEYWG
+616 
-624 KGEFYGFTVDKNH
+624 
-637 LFLLEDF
+637 
-644 TIVHNSFPK
+644 SFPK

-758 SGSRLDKSCSFYLA
+758 NCSCLDKSCSFYLA
-772 NELKVGDSLLMPK
+772 NELKVGDSLLMPR

-790 GIYNEP
+790 GTYNEP

-810 SGNQCVTL
+810 SGNQCVSL
-818 SICTKE
+818 SICTEE

-867 AFGKK
+867 TFGKK

-958 ETDCF
+958 EVDCF
-963 VLYINNSE
+963 VLYINKSE

-1017 FEGTSFNNI
+1017 FEGISFNNI

-1278 TDSVVCEYTGRLE
+1278 TDSIVCEYTGRLE

-1382 ISEVDGKEEEST
+1382 VSEVDGKEEEST

>member
-1 MERIFNHYNSSIESL
+1 
-16 ELENAKQEI
+16 
-25 LDNFYDFLD
+25 
-34 NVPFIRYMVNPLRPT
+34 
-49 AKDLP
+49 
-54 KDESG
+54 
-59 KIIVDVTKPH
+59 
-69 ILEDMDY
+69 
-76 FRPSALHYIK
+76 
-86 YGTYTNLRP
+86 
-95 NPNPNSEF
+95 
-103 GKWIREETRRCYEGY
+103 
-118 VRPSDGEWVTGD
+118 
-130 YYFFLNYCPMLVSQK
+130 MLVSQK

-196 AGMLSKRFVLGVGK
+196 AGMLAKRFVLGVGK

-305 FEEAGCHLK
+305 FEEAG
-314 GTKVLMNDSSI
+314 
-325 KNVED
+325 
-330 IKVGDLLMGD
+330 
-340 DGTPRKVL
+340 
-348 ELHSGIDDMYK
+348 
-359 ITLSN
+359 
-364 GDTQIVNSKHLIYFK
+364 
-379 KYDWYRKTYT
+379 
-389 EYTLTPK
+389 
-396 EVMSIPDL
+396 
-404 NKGYYILKSNKVS
+404 
-417 YEYKKPPFS
+417 
-426 PYWLGLW
+426 
-433 LGDGDKSHMA
+433 
-443 VSNEDIEVLDWI
+443 
-455 ENYCKDNKFTYTKHF
+455 
-470 LPQSKN
+470 
-476 CYNIYITS
+476 
-484 KNAIWKIFK
+484 
-493 SLNLVNNKHIPDI
+493 
-506 FKYNSKEVL
+506 
-515 LEILAGV
+515 
-522 IDTDGTLDKR
+522 
-532 RQNYEITQ
+532 
-540 VYKNKKIIDDLRFI
+540 
-554 CNVLGF
+554 
-560 KTSLTTRI
+560 
-568 NSPKS
+568 
-573 KGADNLNYRLRISGD
+573 
-588 IDKIPVKIHRKQ
+588 
-600 LIKRNTK
+600 
-607 RNRRNWNEY
+607 
-616 TFKVEYWG
+616 
-624 KGEFYGFTVDKNH
+624 
-637 LFLLEDF
+637 
-644 TIVHNSFPK
+644 SFPK

-674 IFLYGCVCAGT
+674 IFLYG
-685 IVYKDNG
+685 
-692 EPVKIEDVKLNDT
+692 
-705 LLGYNGNNTSV
+705 
-716 EHISWRNPEAYKE
+716 
-729 CVEITTE
+729 
-736 GNKKI
+736 
-741 RCSIDHPLLA
+741 
-751 FNKKVFK
+751 
-758 SGSRLDKSCSFYLA
+758 
-772 NELKVGDSLLMPK
+772 
-785 TIGTF
+785 
-790 GIYNEP
+790 
-796 DAYLLGALFGDGSF
+796 
-810 SGNQCVTL
+810 
-818 SICTKE
+818 
-824 EYAYYSSKY
+824 
-833 DLGISKLSKGDNTY
+833 
-847 AQLYFRKLHPL
+847 
-858 LKKYGMDKK
+858 
-867 AFGKK
+867 
-872 TFPNNIYEW
+872 
-881 DKESVC
+881 
-887 NFLGGYFNADGNV
+887 
-900 QITKVKHR
+900 
-908 TIKLTSKYEEHLLMV
+908 
-923 QSLLNKLGITSY
+923 
-935 ILKEHKKASILHSK
+935 
-949 TNNRIYEMK
+949 
-958 ETDCF
+958 
-963 VLYINNSE
+963 
-971 DIITFRENIKFII
+971 
-984 KKKQE
+984 
-989 RLDSYNVNH
+989 
-998 NNTYNDIKFILRDN
+998 
-1012 HKGKN
+1012 
-1017 FEGTSFNNI
+1017 
-1026 RKATIKSIKS
+1026 
-1036 IGIQRIYNMT
+1036 
-1046 ADTTHTYISN
+1046 
-1056 NFISSNTSGDS
+1056 TSGDS

-1226 TKGAI
+1226 TKCAI

-1382 ISEVDGKEEEST
+1382 ISEVDGKEVEST

-1448 KVEKDYLGN
+1448 KIEKDYLGN

>member
-59 KIIVDVTKPH
+59 KIIVDITKPH

-76 FRPSALHYIK
+76 FRPAALHYIK

-103 GKWIREETRRCYEGY
+103 GKWIREETRRCFEGY

-196 AGMLSKRFVLGVGK
+196 AGMLAKRFVLGVGK

-305 FEEAGCHLK
+305 FEEAG
-314 GTKVLMNDSSI
+314 
-325 KNVED
+325 
-330 IKVGDLLMGD
+330 
-340 DGTPRKVL
+340 
-348 ELHSGIDDMYK
+348 
-359 ITLSN
+359 
-364 GDTQIVNSKHLIYFK
+364 
-379 KYDWYRKTYT
+379 
-389 EYTLTPK
+389 
-396 EVMSIPDL
+396 
-404 NKGYYILKSNKVS
+404 
-417 YEYKKPPFS
+417 
-426 PYWLGLW
+426 
-433 LGDGDKSHMA
+433 
-443 VSNEDIEVLDWI
+443 
-455 ENYCKDNKFTYTKHF
+455 
-470 LPQSKN
+470 
-476 CYNIYITS
+476 
-484 KNAIWKIFK
+484 
-493 SLNLVNNKHIPDI
+493 
-506 FKYNSKEVL
+506 
-515 LEILAGV
+515 
-522 IDTDGTLDKR
+522 
-532 RQNYEITQ
+532 
-540 VYKNKKIIDDLRFI
+540 
-554 CNVLGF
+554 
-560 KTSLTTRI
+560 
-568 NSPKS
+568 
-573 KGADNLNYRLRISGD
+573 
-588 IDKIPVKIHRKQ
+588 
-600 LIKRNTK
+600 
-607 RNRRNWNEY
+607 
-616 TFKVEYWG
+616 
-624 KGEFYGFTVDKNH
+624 
-637 LFLLEDF
+637 
-644 TIVHNSFPK
+644 SFPK

-736 GNKKI
+736 RNKKI

-790 GIYNEP
+790 GTYNEP

-818 SICTKE
+818 SICTEE
-824 EYAYYSSKY
+824 EYTYYSSKY

-858 LKKYGMDKK
+858 LEKYGMDKK

-923 QSLLNKLGITSY
+923 QSLLNKLGISSY

-1132 ISERVKVKYNSSD
+1132 ISERIKVKYNSSD

-1278 TDSVVCEYTGRLE
+1278 TDSIVCEYTGRLE

-1382 ISEVDGKEEEST
+1382 MSEVDGKEVEST
-1394 VYKLYT
+1394 IYKLYT

-1448 KVEKDYLGN
+1448 KIEKDYLGN

>member
-54 KDESG
+54 RDESG
-59 KIIVDVTKPH
+59 KIIVDITKPH

-196 AGMLSKRFVLGVGK
+196 AGMLAKRFVLGVGK

-305 FEEAGCHLK
+305 FEEAG
-314 GTKVLMNDSSI
+314 
-325 KNVED
+325 
-330 IKVGDLLMGD
+330 
-340 DGTPRKVL
+340 
-348 ELHSGIDDMYK
+348 
-359 ITLSN
+359 
-364 GDTQIVNSKHLIYFK
+364 
-379 KYDWYRKTYT
+379 
-389 EYTLTPK
+389 
-396 EVMSIPDL
+396 
-404 NKGYYILKSNKVS
+404 
-417 YEYKKPPFS
+417 
-426 PYWLGLW
+426 
-433 LGDGDKSHMA
+433 
-443 VSNEDIEVLDWI
+443 
-455 ENYCKDNKFTYTKHF
+455 
-470 LPQSKN
+470 
-476 CYNIYITS
+476 
-484 KNAIWKIFK
+484 
-493 SLNLVNNKHIPDI
+493 
-506 FKYNSKEVL
+506 
-515 LEILAGV
+515 
-522 IDTDGTLDKR
+522 
-532 RQNYEITQ
+532 
-540 VYKNKKIIDDLRFI
+540 
-554 CNVLGF
+554 
-560 KTSLTTRI
+560 
-568 NSPKS
+568 
-573 KGADNLNYRLRISGD
+573 
-588 IDKIPVKIHRKQ
+588 
-600 LIKRNTK
+600 
-607 RNRRNWNEY
+607 
-616 TFKVEYWG
+616 
-624 KGEFYGFTVDKNH
+624 
-637 LFLLEDF
+637 
-644 TIVHNSFPK
+644 SFNK

-674 IFLYGCVCAGT
+674 IFLYG
-685 IVYKDNG
+685 
-692 EPVKIEDVKLNDT
+692 
-705 LLGYNGNNTSV
+705 
-716 EHISWRNPEAYKE
+716 
-729 CVEITTE
+729 
-736 GNKKI
+736 
-741 RCSIDHPLLA
+741 
-751 FNKKVFK
+751 
-758 SGSRLDKSCSFYLA
+758 
-772 NELKVGDSLLMPK
+772 
-785 TIGTF
+785 
-790 GIYNEP
+790 
-796 DAYLLGALFGDGSF
+796 
-810 SGNQCVTL
+810 
-818 SICTKE
+818 
-824 EYAYYSSKY
+824 
-833 DLGISKLSKGDNTY
+833 
-847 AQLYFRKLHPL
+847 
-858 LKKYGMDKK
+858 
-867 AFGKK
+867 
-872 TFPNNIYEW
+872 
-881 DKESVC
+881 
-887 NFLGGYFNADGNV
+887 
-900 QITKVKHR
+900 
-908 TIKLTSKYEEHLLMV
+908 
-923 QSLLNKLGITSY
+923 
-935 ILKEHKKASILHSK
+935 
-949 TNNRIYEMK
+949 
-958 ETDCF
+958 
-963 VLYINNSE
+963 
-971 DIITFRENIKFII
+971 
-984 KKKQE
+984 
-989 RLDSYNVNH
+989 
-998 NNTYNDIKFILRDN
+998 
-1012 HKGKN
+1012 
-1017 FEGTSFNNI
+1017 
-1026 RKATIKSIKS
+1026 
-1036 IGIQRIYNMT
+1036 
-1046 ADTTHTYISN
+1046 
-1056 NFISSNTSGDS
+1056 TSGDS

>member
-54 KDESG
+54 RDESG
-59 KIIVDVTKPH
+59 KIIVDITKPH

-103 GKWIREETRRCYEGY
+103 GKWIREETRRCFEGY

-196 AGMLSKRFVLGVGK
+196 AGMLAKRFVLGVGK

-305 FEEAGCHLK
+305 FEEAG
-314 GTKVLMNDSSI
+314 
-325 KNVED
+325 
-330 IKVGDLLMGD
+330 
-340 DGTPRKVL
+340 
-348 ELHSGIDDMYK
+348 
-359 ITLSN
+359 
-364 GDTQIVNSKHLIYFK
+364 
-379 KYDWYRKTYT
+379 
-389 EYTLTPK
+389 
-396 EVMSIPDL
+396 
-404 NKGYYILKSNKVS
+404 
-417 YEYKKPPFS
+417 
-426 PYWLGLW
+426 
-433 LGDGDKSHMA
+433 
-443 VSNEDIEVLDWI
+443 
-455 ENYCKDNKFTYTKHF
+455 
-470 LPQSKN
+470 
-476 CYNIYITS
+476 
-484 KNAIWKIFK
+484 
-493 SLNLVNNKHIPDI
+493 
-506 FKYNSKEVL
+506 
-515 LEILAGV
+515 
-522 IDTDGTLDKR
+522 
-532 RQNYEITQ
+532 
-540 VYKNKKIIDDLRFI
+540 
-554 CNVLGF
+554 
-560 KTSLTTRI
+560 
-568 NSPKS
+568 
-573 KGADNLNYRLRISGD
+573 
-588 IDKIPVKIHRKQ
+588 
-600 LIKRNTK
+600 
-607 RNRRNWNEY
+607 
-616 TFKVEYWG
+616 
-624 KGEFYGFTVDKNH
+624 
-637 LFLLEDF
+637 
-644 TIVHNSFPK
+644 SFPK

-785 TIGTF
+785 IIGTF
-790 GIYNEP
+790 GTYNEP

-818 SICTKE
+818 SICTEE
-824 EYAYYSSKY
+824 EYTYYSSKY

-935 ILKEHKKASILHSK
+935 ILKEHKKASKLHSK

-998 NNTYNDIKFILRDN
+998 NNTYNNIKFILRDN

-1278 TDSVVCEYTGRLE
+1278 TDSIVCEYTGRLE

-1382 ISEVDGKEEEST
+1382 ISEVDGKEVEST

>member
-54 KDESG
+54 RDESG
-59 KIIVDVTKPH
+59 KIIVDITKPH

-103 GKWIREETRRCYEGY
+103 GKWIREETRRCFEGY

-196 AGMLSKRFVLGVGK
+196 AGMLAKRFVLGVGK

-305 FEEAGCHLK
+305 FEEAG
-314 GTKVLMNDSSI
+314 
-325 KNVED
+325 
-330 IKVGDLLMGD
+330 
-340 DGTPRKVL
+340 
-348 ELHSGIDDMYK
+348 
-359 ITLSN
+359 
-364 GDTQIVNSKHLIYFK
+364 
-379 KYDWYRKTYT
+379 
-389 EYTLTPK
+389 
-396 EVMSIPDL
+396 
-404 NKGYYILKSNKVS
+404 
-417 YEYKKPPFS
+417 
-426 PYWLGLW
+426 
-433 LGDGDKSHMA
+433 
-443 VSNEDIEVLDWI
+443 
-455 ENYCKDNKFTYTKHF
+455 
-470 LPQSKN
+470 
-476 CYNIYITS
+476 
-484 KNAIWKIFK
+484 
-493 SLNLVNNKHIPDI
+493 
-506 FKYNSKEVL
+506 
-515 LEILAGV
+515 
-522 IDTDGTLDKR
+522 
-532 RQNYEITQ
+532 
-540 VYKNKKIIDDLRFI
+540 
-554 CNVLGF
+554 
-560 KTSLTTRI
+560 
-568 NSPKS
+568 
-573 KGADNLNYRLRISGD
+573 
-588 IDKIPVKIHRKQ
+588 
-600 LIKRNTK
+600 
-607 RNRRNWNEY
+607 
-616 TFKVEYWG
+616 
-624 KGEFYGFTVDKNH
+624 
-637 LFLLEDF
+637 
-644 TIVHNSFPK
+644 SFPK

-785 TIGTF
+785 IIGTF
-790 GIYNEP
+790 GTYNEP

-818 SICTKE
+818 SICTEE

-900 QITKVKHR
+900 QITKIKHR

-935 ILKEHKKASILHSK
+935 ILKEHKKASKLHSK

-998 NNTYNDIKFILRDN
+998 NNTYNNIKFILRDN

-1278 TDSVVCEYTGRLE
+1278 TDSIVCEYTGRLE

-1382 ISEVDGKEEEST
+1382 ISEVDGKEVEST